1 VRVSTF
7 FPGAIALIPALA
19 SAFVACNDRTSPSVV
34 DAGPAAIG
42 SADNTAAKAPP
53 PLRAPHPAA
62 PPLPD
67 LPTLAQHQAPQAK
80 PPPTDQS
87 TVTLFGSCKGT
98 WNGTELSATGCGGVT
113 RMLGAD
119 DEGAVALVDEKTLP
133 TQRIGLPSVV
143 DHRADGTEGAIRN
156 QTTAPSCT
164 AFAAASAI
172 DHAVARWLGK
182 PSHVSAMEIWSR
194 YHTPFEAKTVSS
206 NLLQSVS
213 TEEIWPFD
221 AHLALLMLP
230 CKDGAKAG
238 TCGFAP
244 DPKKVT
250 AASQKP
256 IAFFTRATKLAATDT
271 GALEQRLASGQDI
284 VITMDLSETFTTVGK
299 AGARYVPHYDQAAPD
314 SGHALLVSGY
324 AALKSGA
331 YFLLHNS
338 WGPNWGDGGYAWIH
352 EATLKAHLDEALVLD
367 GEPLTLDGAVRP
379 KRRRGEVTCAGDLV
393 PDSISG
399 ACTKLCPDGSPRHE
413 GVCAAAKD
421 ACPAGYVN
429 LTGACARAAPSAKG
443 RETSHGID
451 FQCGAGGCTYVVPK
465 SVDPACTG
473 SLCKASCP
481 APDFRLARDAAGLTC
496 IE

>member
-1 VRVSTF
+1 LPAFSAF
-7 FPGAIALIPALA
+7 LASFALA
-19 SAFVACNDRTSPSVV
+19 GCPDQNPGSAAAV
-34 DAGPAAIG
+34 DAGPAAVG
-42 SADNTAAKAPP
+42 SADMTAAKAPP
-53 PLRAPHPAA
+53 ALRSPHPSA

-67 LPTLAQHQAPQAK
+67 LPALDQHEAAPKKA
-80 PPPTDQS
+80 PPPEQS
-87 TVTLFGSCKGT
+87 TLTLFGNCKGT

-113 RMLGAD
+113 RMIGAG

-133 TQRIGLPSVV
+133 SQRIGLPSVV
-143 DHRADGTEGAIRN
+143 DHRADGTEGVIRN

-206 NLLQSVS
+206 NLLQSMS
-213 TEEIWPFD
+213 TEETWPFD
-221 AHLALLMLP
+221 AKAAALMLP
-230 CKDGAKAG
+230 CAQGAKAG

-244 DPKKVT
+244 DPKKS
-250 AASQKP
+250 AAAAQKP
-256 IAFFTRATKLAATDT
+256 IALFTRATKLADVDT
-271 GALEQRLASGQDI
+271 GSLEQRLASGQDI
-284 VITMDLSETFTTVGK
+284 VITMDLSETFATVGK
-299 AGARYVPHYDQAAPD
+299 AGARYVPHYTQAAPD
-314 SGHALLVSGY
+314 SGHALLVAGY
-324 AALKSGA
+324 AALKGGA

-338 WGPNWGDGGYAWIH
+338 WGPSWGDAGYAWIH
-352 EATLKAHLDEALVLD
+352 EQTLKAHLAEALVLD
-367 GEPLTLDGAVRP
+367 AEPLTLDGAVKP

-399 ACTKLCPDGSPRHE
+399 TCAKLCPDGSPRHE
-413 GVCAAAKD
+413 AVCPAAKET
-421 ACPAGYVN
+421 CPAGYVN
-429 LTGACARAAPSAKG
+429 LTGACTRAAPVAKG
-443 RETSHGID
+443 NDTSHGIS
-451 FQCGAGGCTYVVPK
+451 FQCGAGGCTYVVPRA
-465 SVDPACTG
+465 VDPACTG